1 MTIQALSKEGVTA
14 KIDWV
19 SGKVVPRTFY
29 GPALGKGLAQ
39 NCRRHPMAGTLITR
53 LAWAVSVTLMTFVGL
68 ATQSTAAPLARPPDE
83 PDETFDLAAGL
94 ACAGFDLRIEA
105 WHAKNRVEK
114 EFTDRNGNVVRLF
127 AGNGA
132 LLALTNLDS
141 GESLI
146 MRTGGSV
153 SRVTVNPDN
162 TQTSVNTGH
171 NVVVFFPT
179 DVPAGPSTKLYVGEL
194 VYTVDTFGVFTLERV
209 TGTSTDICAALSD

>member
-1 MTIQALSKEGVTA
+1 
-14 KIDWV
+14 
-19 SGKVVPRTFY
+19 
-29 GPALGKGLAQ
+29 
-39 NCRRHPMAGTLITR
+39 MAGTLITR
-53 LAWAVSVTLMTFVGL
+53 LAWAVSVTLLTFVAL

-153 SRVTVNPDN
+153 VHITVRDG
-162 TQTSVNTGH
+162 TETWVNKGH

-194 VYTVDTFGVFTLERV
+194 VYTVDLETGVFTLKSV